1 LIQLQKAE
9 GKKEAT
15 YRDETRDA
23 DEKKRCDEAHNEAIP
38 LLLIVARENW

>member
-1 LIQLQKAE
+1 LHKAE

-38 LLLIVARENW
+38 LLLIVAPENW